1 MDMIIKL
8 LPDNPVLVEIKR
20 NIVLQTYIDSFILEH
35 LKKINGK
42 HMYTFH
48 YLLQHAE

>member
-1 MDMIIKL
+1 MDMIIKI

-20 NIVLQTYIDSFILEH
+20 NIALEMYIDSFILEH

-48 YLLQHAE
+48 NL